1 MRFDKF
7 FLEHEGTGRYYV
19 RGEDGWRVGEI
30 IGAAGNWTAWFS
42 GTQYAG
48 FKTRKSAA
56 EYIRN
61 IKKNQD
67 RFWKG
72 ELCGKN

>member
-30 IGAAGNWTAWFS
+30 IGAAGNWAAWYR
-42 GTQYAG
+42 GEQTYG
-48 FKTRKSAA
+48 FKTKRAA
-56 EYIRN
+56 ASYLLKCKE
-61 IKKNQD
+61 
-67 RFWKG
+67 G
-72 ELCGKN
+72 ESH